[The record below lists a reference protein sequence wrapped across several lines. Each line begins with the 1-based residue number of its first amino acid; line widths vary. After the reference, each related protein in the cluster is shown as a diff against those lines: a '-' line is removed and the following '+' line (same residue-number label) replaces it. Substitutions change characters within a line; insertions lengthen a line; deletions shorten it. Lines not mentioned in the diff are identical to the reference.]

1 MIRGPYLLDTSAFR
15 SLPGWVLQNLSGQG
29 QSFFASPY
37 CFWEITSHLDEL
49 ERFDY
54 YKKTQLMKFRY
65 VQVLNDPQAELETPL
80 FVEDRDLQERASDS
94 DLIEAALAALHAAS
108 SLDAF
113 YSTHI
118 EDSNGRLHQV
128 SGCVQRLRRALETRE
143 ERHIDLINDIIEAF
157 GSGQVDLETDTS
169 RHQAILDL
177 VEGWVIQLKQRGAS
191 VVGLRERLING
202 TYIYWAYIF
211 HRALQYFEKGY
222 SNFDR
227 NDYEDGQICLHLRLD
242 TPFCLVTADRAMREA
257 LEKTVALLNRLNN
270 PQICTT
276 LQVSDVECLRH
287 STLLVE
293 EGGSG
298 VPPKVS
304 HSGSGDPFRIF
315 EQ

>member
-37 CFWEITSHLDEL
+37 CFWEIISHLNEPGQ
-49 ERFDY
+49 FDY
-54 YKKTQLMKFRY
+54 YKGNLMKFRY

-80 FVEDRDLQERASDS
+80 LVEDRDLQERVPDS
-94 DLIEAALAALHAAS
+94 DLIEAALAALHESS

-113 YSTHI
+113 YSTYI
-118 EDSNGRLHQV
+118 EDSNGRPHQV
-128 SGCVQRLRRALETRE
+128 SGCVQRLGRALETRK

-177 VEGWVIQLKQRGAS
+177 VEGWVIQLGQRGAS

-211 HRALQYFEKGY
+211 HRALQYFEKGK
-222 SNFDR
+222 SDVDP

-242 TPFCLVTADRAMREA
+242 TPFCLVTGDIDMREA
-257 LEKTVALLNRLNN
+257 LEETVALLHKLKD
-270 PQICTT
+270 PQIRTT
-276 LQVSDVECLRH
+276 LRVSDVGSLRH
-287 STLLVE
+287 SALPE

-298 VPPKVS
+298 VPSKVT
-304 HSGSGDPFRIF
+304 R
-315 EQ
+315 